1 MDPIK
6 VGNYLASLR
15 REKNLTQEE
24 LAERINVSSKTVSK
38 WEVGT
43 NIPDTNCLYKLSK
56 EYNVPTQ
63 DILNGGIIQS
73 ESENND
79 SIKNGINFYN
89 KLFKRKFIKILV
101 LVIIGLVTTFSI
113 LYTISNYNK
122 VHVYDIDTNDE
133 TFHVKG
139 YLVFNSKEA
148 IFMIDNIRFQGDN
161 AGTNIVNNLI
171 YYKLSISYNDI
182 MHFKSEKE
190 LNDNIIFSDILDDI
204 KVSFTINTKEYHL
217 NKNELNNFY
226 LNISILDAYNQSYEY
241 KIRLNMK
248 EHFSNN
254 KIVY

>member
-63 DILNGGIIQS
+63 DILNGGIIQN

-122 VHVYDIDTNDE
+122 VHVYDITTSDDN
-133 TFHVKG
+133 FRVKG

-148 IFMIDNIRFQGDN
+148 IFMIDNIRFQDGFV
-161 AGTNIVNNLI
+161 GTNAEYISNYSIFIKGKSETIYYKDEKEINDFELLTNILNNVRVSFIIENNNLI
-171 YYKLSISYNDI
+171 NSNL
-182 MHFKSEKE
+182 
-190 LNDNIIFSDILDDI
+190 LND
-204 KVSFTINTKEYHL
+204 
-217 NKNELNNFY
+217 FY
-226 LNISILDAYNQSYEY
+226 LNINISTQNNQSYEY
-241 KIRLNMK
+241 KIKLNMK